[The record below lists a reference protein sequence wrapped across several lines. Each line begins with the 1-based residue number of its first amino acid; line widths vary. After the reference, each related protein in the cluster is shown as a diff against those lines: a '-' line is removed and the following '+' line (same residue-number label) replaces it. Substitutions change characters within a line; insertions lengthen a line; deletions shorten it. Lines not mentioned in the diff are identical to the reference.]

1 MLSNV
6 IFLIQCIKY
15 VTIDVICIS
24 LVTYEVEYLNYML
37 VYLSKMPIHMFAPF
51 MLGCLSLP
59 IDFGGGGNSFSSRHR
74 SFISNICITSVFS
87 SFRSCTFTSFLI
99 SFYKS
104 LVLIEL
110 NLSIFP
116 FLVGNSVSEIFKSF
130 CIIRSERY
138 SMISLQCLSFTFHN

>member
-1 MLSNV
+1 MRLS
-6 IFLIQCIKY
+6 ILIICL
-15 VTIDVICIS
+15 CIS
-24 LVTYEVEYLNYML
+24 V
-37 VYLSKMPIHMFAPF
+37 KCRFI
-51 MLGCLSLP
+51 CLLLLCWVVCHFLL
-59 IDFGGGGNSFSSRHR
+59 ILEAGGNSFSSRHR